1 MTQADAL
8 RKKMI
13 VGGPKTGTTAGE
25 ANLLPCLTNMVRSSA
40 PVLPTTEQGAPQM
53 SKQTPNQLTS
63 SHASA
68 MADLAQL
75 AIES

>member
-25 ANLLPCLTNMVRSSA
+25 ANLLPCLPSMVRSSA
-40 PVLPTTEQGAPQM
+40 PVLPTTEQGATQISTKAPEKL
-53 SKQTPNQLTS
+53 SN

>member
-25 ANLLPCLTNMVRSSA
+25 ANLLPCLHSMVRSSA

-53 SKQTPNQLTS
+53 SRNAPEQLSS

-68 MADLAQL
+68 MADLAKL
-75 AIES
+75 AVES

>member
-1 MTQADAL
+1 MTQAEAL

-25 ANLLPCLTNMVRSSA
+25 ANLLPCLTSMVRSSA
-40 PVLPTTEQGAPQM
+40 PVLPTTEQGTTQM
-53 SKQTPNQLTS
+53 SKKATEHLTS